1 MFQNTGMENIKI
13 RTATVNDLPVLLE
26 FEQGVIAAER
36 PFDGTLKEDPV
47 QYYDL
52 EFMINAE
59 HVELV
64 VAEID
69 GIVAGS
75 GYIRIETSKLY
86 HKHAQHGYLGFMYV
100 RPEYR
105 GKGINNRIMDVLR
118 QWALSKNIQELR
130 LEVYAG
136 NLPAIRAYTKTGFTH
151 YMMQMRLGLDD
162 DHNNTQ

>member
-1 MFQNTGMENIKI
+1 MD
-13 RTATVNDLPVLLE
+13 DLPVLLE

-36 PFDGTLKEDPV
+36 PFDSTLKADPI

-52 EFMINAE
+52 PFMINAD

-64 VAEID
+64 VAETA

-75 GYIRIETSKLY
+75 GYVRIETSRIY

-105 GKGINNRIMDVLR
+105 GRGINNMIMHVLR

-136 NLPAIRAYTKTGFTH
+136 NQPAIQAYTKTGFIH
-151 YMMQMRLGLDD
+151 YMVQMRLGLDD
-162 DHNNTQ
+162 EQSNKL